1 MPVVRPSPRQRVA
14 IECSRRGSPAFVAG
28 CVALLE
34 GRDADTA
41 LIITLGGETAV
52 SLLAKDMPD
61 DQRYWLRV
69 WAGRG
74 LLWAYDEA
82 ALPAVRAALR
92 DPAWRVRE
100 MAAKVVA
107 RHRIGDLTVAVSV
120 LRADPVQRVSAA
132 ATRAFAEITRA
143 GCS

>member
-1 MPVVRPSPRQRVA
+1 MPPARPSPRQRVA
-14 IECSRRGSPAFVAG
+14 VECSRRGRPAFIAG
-28 CVALLE
+28 CVALLD
-34 GRDADTA
+34 GRDVDTA
-41 LIITLGGETAV
+41 LIITLGGEHAV
-52 SLLAKDMPD
+52 ALLARDMPD

-107 RHRIGDLTVAVSV
+107 RHRPATHGRGAV
-120 LRADPVQRVSAA
+120 LRADPVRRVGAA
-132 ATRAFAEITRA
+132 ATRALAEITRA
-143 GCS
+143 GC